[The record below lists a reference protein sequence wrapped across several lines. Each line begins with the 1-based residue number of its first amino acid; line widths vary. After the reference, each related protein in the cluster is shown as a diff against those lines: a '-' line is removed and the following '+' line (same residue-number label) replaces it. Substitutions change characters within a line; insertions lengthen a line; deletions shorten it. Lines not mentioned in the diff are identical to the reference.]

1 MIWRFFINPIMI
13 FILRSPLHFLVSHSV
28 LVLYVTGAKTGKQYF
43 IPVSFFEHSQG
54 LLTCV
59 TDKPNIW
66 WRNLTS
72 IDEIK
77 ILFKGK
83 EILSRIS
90 AEPHDSDYIFPKLHA
105 LFSHSRLDGFFGGVG
120 YKNGKPIEEDVIGA
134 TKRMVL
140 IELDFTES

>member
-1 MIWRFFINPIMI
+1 MI

-43 IPVSFFEHSQG
+43 IPVSFFEHSKG

-83 EILSRIS
+83 EIQSRINT
-90 AEPHDSDYIFPKLHA
+90 EPHDSDYIFPKLHA
-105 LFSHSRLDGFFGGVG
+105 LFSHSRLDGFFGGIG